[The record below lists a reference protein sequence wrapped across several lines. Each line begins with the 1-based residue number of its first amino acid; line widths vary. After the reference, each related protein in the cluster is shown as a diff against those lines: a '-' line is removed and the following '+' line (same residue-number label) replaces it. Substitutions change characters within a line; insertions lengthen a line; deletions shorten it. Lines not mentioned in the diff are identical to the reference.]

1 MRIPRREIHQH
12 CSVYHGVGNVAQLPA
27 VSRLLRDFYLRC
39 DSGISYSSIDEAYSD
54 HHDLRLRFELVLGV
68 DLTASHRYHRQ
79 ETSLGYLAVDTIC
92 QRRHSHGSHHTR
104 APTHPTLMCLGRDG
118 DVLEHE
124 HLFETGEE
132 SGSAL
137 SLE

>member
-79 ETSLGYLAVDTIC
+79 ERAWGTLQLTRSARGVIPMARITRG
-92 QRRHSHGSHHTR
+92 RRRTQH
-104 APTHPTLMCLGRDG
+104 
-118 DVLEHE
+118 
-124 HLFETGEE
+124 
-132 SGSAL
+132 
-137 SLE
+137 